1 MIDVSSFE
9 HTHDLRLP
17 AWGPYTKKYTGI
29 SHLPDLASGLRFDL
43 SVFPGY
49 YRRQVMV
56 PNAKWESGFH
66 PWEAAPDLT
75 YVSYRY
81 DIEWKD
87 QVYCDVSFSEMGA
100 KACLI
105 RSEFVNNTAQPQ
117 NLVLHYMA
125 YLNFP
130 PVRPYSDEPVRPCQA
145 VLPPGAR
152 WLDSLDYDDLGF
164 AIGRPQDTLVY
175 DGLWRGEKRG
185 HGFVNGTGVAQ
196 GFGRDAGDWARHTIQ
211 LDAPMADAVLLVRYR
226 ASEGSVKFNFS
237 WGEGKSEVLFDAEDF
252 ALVKVPLGDLPAG
265 AHTFTLTSQGGAE
278 IELDGFVLVP
288 QNLAAEVRFD
298 PVIWQPTP
306 EIIPGPTPNSL
317 ILQYADTPTCYGLTW
332 LGETPWEVRQL
343 LHDELDRF
351 LRYHVQEH
359 VQRILRGNGQGHF
372 TNTFVRPIE
381 VLPGKSRV
389 LYGMVCSGNLEEV
402 RQALA
407 DLPSDPADLEAIYQ
421 RARAKTVQLD
431 ASPAGERYRFSQE
444 RMAATV
450 LTNVVYPVYTRR
462 SFIRNYTPG
471 KWWDC
476 LYTWDAG
483 FINLGLLELDI
494 ERAIDCLNAY
504 TTPPGDPQAA
514 FIHHGSMVPVQHFA
528 FQELWNRTQDRD
540 LLEYFYPR
548 LRQYYRFFAGRLGS
562 STTRQMKSNLLK
574 TWDYF
579 YNSGGWDDYPPQVH
593 VHRHA
598 LEAARKG
605 GAKPGLYQKSPV
617 LADNN
622 DLTATTTPVISTSYG
637 IRTARILQMAAR
649 ALGLPDDV
657 NEYQADIDTW
667 CDALNRYAWDAES
680 GYFGYVCH
688 SPEGEPREILR
699 HESGQNYNMGFDGA
713 SPLIAGI
720 CNAEQERLIMERLT
734 SPERMWTP
742 IGLCTVDK
750 TAAYYRVDG
759 YWNGAVWF
767 PHQWFCWRALLDMGQ
782 RYNAHNFA
790 AQIAATALE
799 TWKAEV
805 DASYHCFEHFIVQ
818 SGRGAGWHQFS
829 GLCTPV
835 LLWYGAYH
843 RPGHLSVGYDTWI
856 RSRQFSD
863 HNRRLSAILEH
874 HGQVGGDFTV
884 IAGMAPGAA
893 YQVTWNGQPVDFHE
907 RYPGVLEITLN
918 RQPTGQLRIQKC
930 P

>member
-1 MIDVSSFE
+1 MNISPLK

-66 PWEAAPDLT
+66 PWDAAPELG

-81 DIEWKD
+81 EIEWKD
-87 QVYCDVSFSEMGA
+87 RVYCDVSFSAMGPEGEA
-100 KACLI
+100 HGTRADSGRTLGALPSARLV
-105 RSEFVNNTAQPQ
+105 RSEFVNNTPQPQ

-130 PVRPYSDEPVRPCQA
+130 PVRTYSDEAVRPCRA
-145 VLPPGAR
+145 VLPPGAL
-152 WLDSLDYDDLGF
+152 WLDSLDYDDLRF

-175 DGLWRGEKRG
+175 DGMWRAEERG

-196 GFGRDAGDWARHTIQ
+196 GFGRDAGDWARYTMQ
-211 LDAPMADAVLLVRYR
+211 LDAPVADAVLLIRYR
-226 ASEGSVKFNFS
+226 ASAGPVKFALRGEG
-237 WGEGKSEVLFDAEDF
+237 WGEGEVSFDAEEF
-252 ALVKVPLGDLPAG
+252 ALARVPLGDLAAG
-265 AHTFTLTSQGGAE
+265 AHTFSLSSQGGSG

-288 QNLAAEVRFD
+288 QPLVSQLEFT
-298 PVIWQPTP
+298 PITWQPTP
-306 EIIPGPTPNSL
+306 HITPGPTPNSL

-343 LHDELDRF
+343 FNDELDRF
-351 LRYHVQEH
+351 LRYYVQEH
-359 VQRILRGNGQGHF
+359 VQKILRGPGLGHF
-372 TNTFVRPIE
+372 TNVFVRPIE
-381 VLPGKSRV
+381 VPPGQSRV
-389 LYGMVCSGNLEEV
+389 LYGMVCSGSLEEV
-402 RQALA
+402 TRALA
-407 DLPSDPADLEAIYQ
+407 ALSPEPAALEAIYQ
-421 RARAKTVQLD
+421 RARAKTARLATTD
-431 ASPAGERYRFSQE
+431 AGERYRFSQE

-462 SFIRNYTPG
+462 SFIRHYTPG

-476 LYTWDAG
+476 LYTWDSG
-483 FINLGLLELDI
+483 FVGLGLLELDV

-514 FIHHGSMVPVQHFA
+514 FLHHGSMVPVQIYT
-528 FQELWNRTQDRD
+528 FQELWNRTQDRQ

-548 LRQYYRFFAGRLGS
+548 LRQYYRFFAGRSGS
-562 STTRQMKSNLLK
+562 STTRRMKSNLLK

-593 VHRHA
+593 VHRNA
-598 LEAARKG
+598 LE
-605 GAKPGLYQKSPV
+605 
-617 LADNN
+617 
-622 DLTATTTPVISTSYG
+622 ATTTPVISTSYG
-637 IRTARILQMAAR
+637 IRIAKILQMAAR

-657 NEYQADIDTW
+657 AEFQTDIDTW
-667 CDALNRYAWDAES
+667 HNALDQYAWDGEA
-680 GYFGYVCH
+680 GYFSYVCH
-688 SPEGEPREILR
+688 GPEGEALEILR
-699 HESGQNYNMGFDGA
+699 HASGQNYNMGFDGA
-713 SPLIAGI
+713 SPLVAGI
-720 CNAEQERLIMERLT
+720 CDTEQERLLLERLS

-767 PHQWFCWRALLDMGQ
+767 PHQWFCWRALLDMGL
-782 RYNAHNFA
+782 RYNARDFA

-843 RPGHLSVGYDTWI
+843 RPGHLTAGFDTWI
-856 RSRQFSD
+856 RSQQFNG
-863 HNRRLSAILEH
+863 HNRQLSATLEH
-874 HGQVGGDFTV
+874 HGQAGGDFTV
-884 IAGMAPGAA
+884 IAAMDPGAT
-893 YQVTWNGQPVDFHE
+893 YHVTWNGQPVNYYE
-907 RYPGVLEITLN
+907 RYPGVLEITLDSN
-918 RQPTGQLRIQKC
+918 PNGQLTIL
-930 P
+930 PLML